1 MSHLWAESIK
11 LLRSTVVGI
20 TYDIEEITY
29 DTLVGGA

>member
-20 TYDIEEITY
+20 VYDIEEITY
-29 DTLVGGA
+29 DM